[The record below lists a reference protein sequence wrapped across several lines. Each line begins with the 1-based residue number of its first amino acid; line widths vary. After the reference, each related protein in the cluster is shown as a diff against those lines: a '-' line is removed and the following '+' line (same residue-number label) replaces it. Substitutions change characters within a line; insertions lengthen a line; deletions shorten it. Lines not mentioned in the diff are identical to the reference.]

1 MTEILPMLT
10 EGPFAGCFLVNV
22 VDVSIP
28 SPHLPKIVQDTWSWQ
43 GNAKEATLN
52 SLWVAVEASWV
63 KARMADRKM
72 EMSDALYDIIN
83 LFGLSSDGEKE
94 GLKMSQLKGVKKKV
108 LTMFQM
114 LYHDGSGFEERNR
127 TNPAVLV
134 IKRQGMADKP
144 VLAIVGHPKDTAV
157 SELGKAANLIALP
170 SKTKNGTEKF

>member
-1 MTEILPMLT
+1 
-10 EGPFAGCFLVNV
+10 
-22 VDVSIP
+22 
-28 SPHLPKIVQDTWSWQ
+28 
-43 GNAKEATLN
+43 
-52 SLWVAVEASWV
+52 
-63 KARMADRKM
+63 MADRKM

-83 LFGLSSDGEKE
+83 MFGLSSDDEKE
-94 GLKMSQLKGVKKKV
+94 GLKMSQLEVVEKKA